1 MVKPIHLL
9 RGWYEQTNRNLPKT
23 KKRVAYILARD
34 YPVITDS
41 QDVSYNQPQESNSLL
56 QGGGEMSSK
65 AAKRKA
71 EFEKREAR
79 RRREADRLQ
88 AIRSATDIESLAK
101 AMGIKLK

>member
-1 MVKPIHLL
+1 
-9 RGWYEQTNRNLPKT
+9 
-23 KKRVAYILARD
+23 
-34 YPVITDS
+34 
-41 QDVSYNQPQESNSLL
+41 
-56 QGGGEMSSK
+56 MSSK